1 MRALGELMNV
11 RYVLSCHENYRQKL
25 AEAPSGS
32 AIHLFVQQELKAAL
46 IASLPTF
53 PISLDA

>member
-1 MRALGELMNV
+1 MNV
-11 RYVLSCHENYRQKL
+11 RYILSCHENYRQKL

-32 AIHLFVQQELKAAL
+32 AINLFVQKELKAVL